1 MTADEL
7 ETFVTEADWDW
18 LFKDATARENQSIR
32 RKSDDDLALYLPK
45 IGLGKDSSHIS
56 GGAIA
61 GQKIGYLFQRA
72 TSERVQVS
80 DFDQLPIP
88 FRAIATDI
96 VTGDQIIL
104 GSGSLSTAMR
114 ASMSVPGAFDP
125 VPYGDA
131 LLVDGG
137 IVNQVPVD
145 VVRAMGAD
153 VVIAV
158 DVGSPKLP
166 REKLTNVLAIV
177 NQLTTLAIQDNTE
190 RQIAS
195 LCDHDI
201 LISPELGDTVGS
213 ADFDKIPESYPIGYA
228 AAELHRA
235 RLSELAI
242 PKVEFVRWRSGLES
256 RIGPPGVIEW
266 VRIENDSRFS
276 DEVINNLV
284 DIPIGEPLDQ
294 DKLLEDLGEIHALG
308 FVRLA
313 THHVMVENGRTGVV
327 IEIEQ
332 DSRGTTYFE
341 SGIDLYMGN
350 GGTSSFNLRA
360 GVLKTDMDERG
371 SEMRVL
377 TQIGEDPGLLFEAY
391 KIMDDNRRWLILPRL
406 TYLQSDSRLFDESG
420 NAILEFDQDAWSATF
435 GIGREFGRHAI
446 LDAGMRRYG
455 GDLSVRVGDPMIEG
469 LSYDGGEWFV
479 GGLYDRLNDRYIPS
493 EGQFARFEYIKSE
506 DSLGADAEFEQVF
519 FQAVATNTWGK
530 HNLLGGV
537 RYSTTLD
544 DNAPVYALAAGGGF
558 LNLSGFEQNELLGQ
572 HFGVAVAGYRYLLDQ
587 GGLLP
592 AWAGF
597 TVEYGNATEDR
608 DDIFGEGILNGSV
621 YVAFDS
627 PLGPI
632 YLGYGKAEDRS
643 GLLFLKMGALFGNAS
658 LSR

>member
-1 MTADEL
+1 MNKVSFSCRRFSQALFSSTLFLLLSAGLIQAQANTAECGPLELTERPKIGLALGGGGARGGAHVGVLRMMETSIGSIVGGLVATGMTADEL

-61 GQKIGYLFQRA
+61 GQKIGYLFQRV

-80 DFDQLPIP
+80 EFDQLPIP

-104 GSGSLSTAMR
+104 DSGSLSTAMR

-190 RQIAS
+190 RQLAS
-195 LCDHDI
+195 LCDFDI
-201 LISPELGDTVGS
+201 LVTPDLGDIVGT
-213 ADFDKIPESYPIGYA
+213 ADFDKIPEGYPIGYA
-228 AAELHRA
+228 AAEIQRA
-235 RLSELAI
+235 RFSELSM
-242 PKVEFVRWRSGLES
+242 PEDEYTRWRTGLET

-276 DEVINNLV
+276 DEIIENLV

-294 DKLLEDLGEIHALG
+294 DKLLNDLGEIYALG

-313 THHVMVENGRTGVV
+313 THRVMVENGRTGVL
-327 IEIEQ
+327 IEVEQ
-332 DSRGTTYFE
+332 DPRGTIYLE
-341 SGIDLYMGN
+341 SGTDLYMGN
-350 GGTSSFNLRA
+350 GGSSSINIRA
-360 GVLKTDMDERG
+360 GVLKTDLDHRG
-371 SEMRVL
+371 SELRVL
-377 TQIGEDPGLLFEAY
+377 TQIGEDPGLLLEAY
-391 KIMDDNRRWLILPRL
+391 KIMDDRRRWLMLPKL
-406 TYLQSDSRLFDESG
+406 SYLRSDSRLLNESG
-420 NAILEFDQDAWSATF
+420 EAILEFDQHIWSASF
-435 GIGREFGRHAI
+435 GFGRELGRHAI
-446 LDAGMRRYG
+446 LATGLRRYG
-455 GDLSVRVGDPMIEG
+455 GELAVQVGDPSFENER
-469 LSYDGGEWFV
+469 YNGGEWFLS
-479 GGLYDRLNDRYIPS
+479 GLYDRLDDRYIPTK
-493 EGQFARFEYIKSE
+493 GQFARFDYVKSE
-506 DSLGADAEFEQVF
+506 DGLGADAEFEQIF
-519 FQAVATNTWGK
+519 FQGVATHTK
-530 HNLLGGV
+530 
-537 RYSTTLD
+537 
-544 DNAPVYALAAGGGF
+544 
-558 LNLSGFEQNELLGQ
+558 
-572 HFGVAVAGYRYLLDQ
+572 
-587 GGLLP
+587 
-592 AWAGF
+592 
-597 TVEYGNATEDR
+597 
-608 DDIFGEGILNGSV
+608 
-621 YVAFDS
+621 
-627 PLGPI
+627 
-632 YLGYGKAEDRS
+632 
-643 GLLFLKMGALFGNAS
+643 
-658 LSR
+658 